1 MNKTIDTPDP
11 LEFLLT
17 HPSGVT
23 PLDVDRIKLS
33 AQYCAINGREFLAA
47 LASKGIYIHSIAY
60 ILTHSLTF
68 VCLEIRNPAFDFLK
82 PTHILFTYFTNLVEC
97 YTKLLNPSVNLR
109 DKIKKYALNKMNV
122 LESTVHRYEWNREIE
137 QKKKEDGNGNE
148 LQDKTVDWSDFV
160 VVDTIE
166 FGEDELLAPLADS
179 MHGLGLTTD
188 EMPVENSKH
197 LPPPLPPAPPVAPVL
212 PSRGQSK
219 LQQLQ
224 KSVDDDDSDIKVVH
238 NYAPRVHTDVLTTAN
253 LTMIDPIS
261 GREVPINEVSEHMRI
276 QLIDPKWR
284 EEQARFLEKQKDTG
298 YAEGSSIADNLRQFA
313 KKRSDIFG
321 DSSSNASV
329 EKRSKNE
336 MEAGV
341 SQQNVK
347 PMPAY
352 NFPPP
357 VMPPPVAY
365 PTAAFTPALPVL
377 PPVLPPQPIIAG
389 VTPIVLPSTVPMNMH
404 PSLIPTTMAPIP
416 PPTQTAVPTPVHVE
430 TAAEF
435 AARFPSPIQLKVK
448 VPFDPNHSNWKFNGQ
463 IIPIQIMVT
472 DTVKSLK
479 EQISSHLAEMPAS
492 KQQLKDVH
500 HGFLKDPSTFAEL
513 KIGNNHTELELSV
526 RSRGR

>member
-1 MNKTIDTPDP
+1 
-11 LEFLLT
+11 
-17 HPSGVT
+17 
-23 PLDVDRIKLS
+23 
-33 AQYCAINGREFLAA
+33 
-47 LASKGIYIHSIAY
+47 
-60 ILTHSLTF
+60 
-68 VCLEIRNPAFDFLK
+68 
-82 PTHILFTYFTNLVEC
+82 
-97 YTKLLNPSVNLR
+97 
-109 DKIKKYALNKMNV
+109 MNV

-137 QKKKEDGNGNE
+137 QRKKEGGNGNE
-148 LQDKTVDWSDFV
+148 FQDKTVDWSDFV

-166 FGEDELLAPLADS
+166 FGEDELLAPLADG

-188 EMPVENSKH
+188 DMPVDSSKV
-197 LPPPLPPAPPVAPVL
+197 LPPRPPPPAPPVAPVL

-224 KSVDDDDSDIKVVH
+224 KSVEDDDSDIKVVH
-238 NYAPRVHTDVLTTAN
+238 NYVPRVHTDLLTTAN
-253 LTMIDPIS
+253 LTMIDPLS

-329 EKRSKNE
+329 EKRSKNDV
-336 MEAGV
+336 EAGI
-341 SQQNVK
+341 SQQNIK
-347 PMPAY
+347 PTPAY

-357 VMPPPVAY
+357 VLPPPVAY
-365 PTAAFTPALPVL
+365 PSAAFPPPLPVL
-377 PPVLPPQPIIAG
+377 PVLPQQPIIAG
-389 VTPIVLPSTVPMNMH
+389 TTPIVLPSNIPINMH
-404 PSLIPTTMAPIP
+404 SSLIPTTVP
-416 PPTQTAVPTPVHVE
+416 PPTQTMIPTPVHVE

-435 AARFPSPIQLKVK
+435 AARFSSAIQLKVR

-463 IIPIQIMVT
+463 IIPIQILVT

-479 EQISSHLAEMPAS
+479 EHISSHLAEMPAS
-492 KQQLKDVH
+492 KQQLKDLH
-500 HGFLKDPSTFAEL
+500 HGFLKDSSTFAEL
-513 KIGNNHTELELSV
+513 RIGNNHTELELSV